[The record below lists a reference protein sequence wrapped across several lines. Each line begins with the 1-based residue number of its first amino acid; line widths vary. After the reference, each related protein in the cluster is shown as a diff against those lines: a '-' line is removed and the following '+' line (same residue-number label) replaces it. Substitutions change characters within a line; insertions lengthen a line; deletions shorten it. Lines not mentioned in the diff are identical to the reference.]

1 MSILENVNNI
11 AELRALPEEQLP
23 ELCSEIRTFLI
34 ESLSKTGGHL
44 ASNLGTVELTV
55 ALDRVYDPY
64 RDRIVFDVGHQCY
77 THKLL
82 TGRREG
88 FEKLRKYG
96 GISGFPKPSESE
108 ADAFIAGHASNSV
121 SVALGMTRAR
131 TRLGGDYDVVAVIG
145 DGALTGGLAYEGLS
159 NAGQSGEPL
168 VVILNDNAMSIGS
181 NVGGM
186 ARLLSRM
193 RVKPGY
199 FAFKRWYRSTV
210 GQVKPV
216 YDIAHRVKEGVK
228 GVHGTAVL
236 FIFSVLFFGVMTDAG
251 MFDKIIGAL
260 MKKVGNN
267 VVGVALMT
275 CLIAIIGHLDGGGA
289 STFLITIPA
298 MLPVYKRLHMRRET
312 LLLICVTAMGVM
324 NLMPWGGPTMRAA
337 SVIEV
342 EPNDLWFQLM
352 PMQVVGLVLA
362 VGTAIFWGLQEKKR
376 IAKLGDSIVAEDAGK
391 YDDSDD
397 GKKDEALARPQNFIF
412 NVILTLAV
420 IIVLVLDIFPSYYVF
435 MVGCALGIL
444 VNYRGKKLHNS
455 IIKSHASAGLSMAST
470 ILCAGVFLG
479 VLSKSGIMEKMAVV
493 MASFIPA
500 SMGRF
505 LPIIIGVLSV
515 PLALLFDTDSYFYGL
530 LPVLVSVG
538 NQFGVNP
545 AHIAIAM
552 VVCRNCATFISPVA
566 PATYL
571 GIGLAGVEI
580 KDHIKYCF
588 GWQWGVSIVCL
599 IAGLILGVIHF

>member
-1 MSILENVNNI
+1 MSDTILALLGFATVITVIVLLLRNVTVP
-11 AELRALPEEQLP
+11 AL
-23 ELCSEIRTFLI
+23 
-34 ESLSKTGGHL
+34 
-44 ASNLGTVELTV
+44 
-55 ALDRVYDPY
+55 
-64 RDRIVFDVGHQCY
+64 
-77 THKLL
+77 
-82 TGRREG
+82 
-88 FEKLRKYG
+88 
-96 GISGFPKPSESE
+96 
-108 ADAFIAGHASNSV
+108 AFVSV
-121 SVALGMTRAR
+121 STITAAILVAT
-131 TRLGGDYDVVAVIG
+131 
-145 DGALTGGLAYEGLS
+145 GAFTLDEM
-159 NAGQSGEPL
+159 AGF
-168 VVILNDNAMSIGS
+168 I
-181 NVGGM
+181 
-186 ARLLSRM
+186 
-193 RVKPGY
+193 
-199 FAFKRWYRSTV
+199 
-210 GQVKPV
+210 
-216 YDIAHRVKEGVK
+216 KEGVK
-228 GVHGTAVL
+228 GVHGTAIL

-312 LLLICVTAMGVM
+312 LLLICVTSMGVM
-324 NLMPWGGPTMRAA
+324 NLLPWGGPTMRAA
-337 SVIEV
+337 SVLGV
-342 EPNDLWFQLM
+342 ESNDLWSQIL
-352 PMQVVGLVLA
+352 PMQIVGLVLA
-362 VGTAIFWGLQEKKR
+362 VGTAIFWGLQEKRR
-376 IAKLGDSIVAEDAGK
+376 IAKLGDAAVEDVGK
-391 YDDSDD
+391 YDDSDSEE
-397 GKKDEALARPQNFIF
+397 KNNELARPKNFIF

-505 LPIIIGVLSV
+505 LPIIIGILSV

-599 IAGLILGVIHF
+599 GAVLVLGVIPF

>member
-1 MSILENVNNI
+1 MSETVLALLGFATVIAVIVLLLRNVTV
-11 AELRALPEEQLP
+11 P
-23 ELCSEIRTFLI
+23 
-34 ESLSKTGGHL
+34 SL
-44 ASNLGTVELTV
+44 
-55 ALDRVYDPY
+55 
-64 RDRIVFDVGHQCY
+64 
-77 THKLL
+77 
-82 TGRREG
+82 
-88 FEKLRKYG
+88 
-96 GISGFPKPSESE
+96 
-108 ADAFIAGHASNSV
+108 AFVSV
-121 SVALGMTRAR
+121 STITA
-131 TRLGGDYDVVAVIG
+131 II
-145 DGALTGGLAYEGLS
+145 
-159 NAGQSGEPL
+159 L
-168 VVILNDNAMSIGS
+168 VVT
-181 NVGGM
+181 
-186 ARLLSRM
+186 
-193 RVKPGY
+193 K
-199 FAFKRWYRSTV
+199 AFTLDEV
-210 GQVKPV
+210 AGF
-216 YDIAHRVKEGVK
+216 IKEGVK

-275 CLIAIIGHLDGGGA
+275 CVIAIIGHLDGGGA

-337 SVIEV
+337 SVIEM

-352 PMQVVGLVLA
+352 PMQVVGFVLA
-362 VGTAIFWGLQEKKR
+362 IGTAIFWGLQEKKR
-376 IAKLGDSIVAEDAGK
+376 IAKLGDAAAEEAGK
-391 YDDSDD
+391 YDDSDENEGNTD
-397 GKKDEALARPQNFIF
+397 LARPQNFVF

-420 IIVLVLDIFPSYYVF
+420 IIVLVMDIFPAYYVF

-444 VNYRGKKLHNS
+444 VNYRGKKLHSS

-479 VLSKSGIMEKMAVV
+479 VLSKSGIMEKMAVM
-493 MASFIPA
+493 MANVIPT
-500 SMGRF
+500 SLGKF
-505 LPIIIGVLSV
+505 LPVIIGVLSV

-538 NQFGVNP
+538 NQFGVSP

-580 KDHIKYCF
+580 KDHIKFCF

-599 IAGLILGVIHF
+599 VAGLIMGVIQF

>member
-1 MSILENVNNI
+1 MI
-11 AELRALPEEQLP
+11 PEE
-23 ELCSEIRTFLI
+23 
-34 ESLSKTGGHL
+34 KTECIPGKRKK
-44 ASNLGTVELTV
+44 E
-55 ALDRVYDPY
+55 
-64 RDRIVFDVGHQCY
+64 
-77 THKLL
+77 
-82 TGRREG
+82 
-88 FEKLRKYG
+88 RKYKPMSDT
-96 GISGFPKPSESE
+96 ILALLGFATVITVIVLLLRNVTVP
-108 ADAFIAGHASNSV
+108 ALAFVSV
-121 SVALGMTRAR
+121 STITAAILVAT
-131 TRLGGDYDVVAVIG
+131 
-145 DGALTGGLAYEGLS
+145 GAFTLDEM
-159 NAGQSGEPL
+159 AGF
-168 VVILNDNAMSIGS
+168 I
-181 NVGGM
+181 
-186 ARLLSRM
+186 
-193 RVKPGY
+193 
-199 FAFKRWYRSTV
+199 
-210 GQVKPV
+210 
-216 YDIAHRVKEGVK
+216 KEGVK
-228 GVHGTAVL
+228 GVHGTAIL

-275 CLIAIIGHLDGGGA
+275 CLIAVIGHLDGGGA

-312 LLLICVTAMGVM
+312 LLLICVTSMGVM
-324 NLMPWGGPTMRAA
+324 NLLPWGGPTMRAA
-337 SVIEV
+337 SVLGV
-342 EPNDLWFQLM
+342 ESNDLWSQIL
-352 PMQVVGLVLA
+352 PMQIVGLVLA

-376 IAKLGDSIVAEDAGK
+376 IAKLGDAAVEDVGK
-391 YDDSDD
+391 YDDSDSEE
-397 GKKDEALARPQNFIF
+397 KNNELARPKNFIF

-420 IIVLVLDIFPSYYVF
+420 IIVLVMDIFPSYYVF

-444 VNYRGKKLHNS
+444 VNYRGKKLQNS

-479 VLSKSGIMEKMAVV
+479 VLSKSGIMEKMAIM
-493 MASFIPA
+493 MASVIPA
-500 SMGRF
+500 SLGRF
-505 LPIIIGVLSV
+505 LPVIIGILSV

-530 LPVLVSVG
+530 LPVLISVG

>member
-1 MSILENVNNI
+1 MSETVLALLGFATVIAVIVLLLRNVTV
-11 AELRALPEEQLP
+11 P
-23 ELCSEIRTFLI
+23 
-34 ESLSKTGGHL
+34 SL
-44 ASNLGTVELTV
+44 
-55 ALDRVYDPY
+55 
-64 RDRIVFDVGHQCY
+64 
-77 THKLL
+77 
-82 TGRREG
+82 
-88 FEKLRKYG
+88 
-96 GISGFPKPSESE
+96 
-108 ADAFIAGHASNSV
+108 AFVSV
-121 SVALGMTRAR
+121 STITA
-131 TRLGGDYDVVAVIG
+131 II
-145 DGALTGGLAYEGLS
+145 
-159 NAGQSGEPL
+159 L
-168 VVILNDNAMSIGS
+168 VVT
-181 NVGGM
+181 
-186 ARLLSRM
+186 
-193 RVKPGY
+193 K
-199 FAFKRWYRSTV
+199 AFTLDEV
-210 GQVKPV
+210 AGF
-216 YDIAHRVKEGVK
+216 IKEGVK

-275 CLIAIIGHLDGGGA
+275 CVIAIIGHLDGGGA

-337 SVIEV
+337 SVIEM

-352 PMQVVGLVLA
+352 PMQAVGLVLA
-362 VGTAIFWGLQEKKR
+362 IGTAIFWGFQEKKR
-376 IAKLGDSIVAEDAGK
+376 IAKLGDAAAEEAGK
-391 YDDSDD
+391 YDDSDEGAGSTD
-397 GKKDEALARPQNFIF
+397 LARPQNFVF

-444 VNYRGKKLHNS
+444 VNYRGKKLHSS

-479 VLSKSGIMEKMAVV
+479 VLSKSGIMEKMAVM
-493 MASFIPA
+493 MANVIPA
-500 SMGRF
+500 SLGKF
-505 LPIIIGVLSV
+505 LPVIIGILSV

-599 IAGLILGVIHF
+599 VAGLIMGVIQF

>member
-1 MSILENVNNI
+1 MSETVL
-11 AELRALPEEQLP
+11 AL
-23 ELCSEIRTFLI
+23 
-34 ESLSKTGGHL
+34 
-44 ASNLGTVELTV
+44 LGFATV
-55 ALDRVYDPY
+55 
-64 RDRIVFDVGHQCY
+64 I
-77 THKLL
+77 
-82 TGRREG
+82 
-88 FEKLRKYG
+88 
-96 GISGFPKPSESE
+96 
-108 ADAFIAGHASNSV
+108 
-121 SVALGMTRAR
+121 
-131 TRLGGDYDVVAVIG
+131 AVIV
-145 DGALTGGLAYEGLS
+145 LLLRNVTVPSLAFVGVS
-159 NAGQSGEPL
+159 TITAIIL
-168 VVILNDNAMSIGS
+168 VVT
-181 NVGGM
+181 
-186 ARLLSRM
+186 
-193 RVKPGY
+193 K
-199 FAFKRWYRSTV
+199 AFTLDEV
-210 GQVKPV
+210 AGF
-216 YDIAHRVKEGVK
+216 IKEGVK

-275 CLIAIIGHLDGGGA
+275 CVIAIIGHLDGGGA

-352 PMQVVGLVLA
+352 PMQVVGFVLA
-362 VGTAIFWGLQEKKR
+362 IGTAIFWGLQEKKR
-376 IAKLGDSIVAEDAGK
+376 IAKLGDAAAEEAGK
-391 YDDSDD
+391 YDDSDSGESNTD
-397 GKKDEALARPQNFIF
+397 LARPQNFVF

-420 IIVLVLDIFPSYYVF
+420 IIVLVLDIFPAYYVF

-444 VNYRGKKLHNS
+444 VNYRGKKLHSS

-479 VLSKSGIMEKMAVV
+479 VLSKSGIMEKMAIM
-493 MASFIPA
+493 MANVIPT
-500 SMGRF
+500 SLGKF
-505 LPIIIGVLSV
+505 LPVIIGILSV

-580 KDHIKYCF
+580 KDHIKFCF

-599 IAGLILGVIHF
+599 VAGLIMGVIQF

>member
-1 MSILENVNNI
+1 MSGTLVGILGFACIVAI
-11 AELRALPEEQLP
+11 VVTL
-23 ELCSEIRTFLI
+23 FK
-34 ESLSKTGGHL
+34 SKTL
-44 ASNLGTVELTV
+44 PSIAF
-55 ALDRVYDPY
+55 
-64 RDRIVFDVGHQCY
+64 IVFPMILALVLVLGKYY
-77 THKLL
+77 TWEDIASLIK
-82 TGRREG
+82 
-88 FEKLRKYG
+88 
-96 GISGFPKPSESE
+96 SGFSSTGPT
-108 ADAFIAGHASNSV
+108 A
-121 SVALGMTRAR
+121 ALF
-131 TRLGGDYDVVAVIG
+131 V
-145 DGALTGGLAYEGLS
+145 
-159 NAGQSGEPL
+159 
-168 VVILNDNAMSIGS
+168 
-181 NVGGM
+181 
-186 ARLLSRM
+186 
-193 RVKPGY
+193 
-199 FAFKRWYRSTV
+199 
-210 GQVKPV
+210 
-216 YDIAHRVKEGVK
+216 
-228 GVHGTAVL
+228 
-236 FIFSVLFFGVMTDAG
+236 FSVLYFGIMTDAG
-251 MFDKIIGAL
+251 MFDVIIGKL
-260 MKKVGNN
+260 MLLVKDS
-267 VVGVALMT
+267 VVGVCIMT
-275 CLIAIIGHLDGGGA
+275 CIIALIGHLDGGGA

-337 SVIEV
+337 SVIEM

-352 PMQVVGLVLA
+352 PMQIVGFVLA
-362 VGTAIFWGLQEKKR
+362 IGTAIFWGLQEKKR
-376 IAKLGDSIVAEDAGK
+376 IAKLGDAIVAEDAGK

-479 VLSKSGIMEKMAVV
+479 VLSKSGIMEKMAIM
-493 MASFIPA
+493 MANVIPT
-500 SMGRF
+500 SLGRF
-505 LPIIIGVLSV
+505 LPIIIGILSV

-588 GWQWGVSIVCL
+588 GWQWGVSIICL
-599 IAGLILGVIHF
+599 VAGLILGVIHF

>member
-1 MSILENVNNI
+1 MSETVLALLGFATVIAVIVLLLRNVTV
-11 AELRALPEEQLP
+11 P
-23 ELCSEIRTFLI
+23 
-34 ESLSKTGGHL
+34 SL
-44 ASNLGTVELTV
+44 
-55 ALDRVYDPY
+55 
-64 RDRIVFDVGHQCY
+64 
-77 THKLL
+77 
-82 TGRREG
+82 
-88 FEKLRKYG
+88 
-96 GISGFPKPSESE
+96 
-108 ADAFIAGHASNSV
+108 AFVSV
-121 SVALGMTRAR
+121 STITA
-131 TRLGGDYDVVAVIG
+131 II
-145 DGALTGGLAYEGLS
+145 
-159 NAGQSGEPL
+159 L
-168 VVILNDNAMSIGS
+168 VVT
-181 NVGGM
+181 
-186 ARLLSRM
+186 
-193 RVKPGY
+193 K
-199 FAFKRWYRSTV
+199 AFTLDEV
-210 GQVKPV
+210 AGF
-216 YDIAHRVKEGVK
+216 IKEGVK

-275 CLIAIIGHLDGGGA
+275 CVIAIIGHLDGGGA

-337 SVIEV
+337 SVIEM
-342 EPNDLWFQLM
+342 EPNDLWFQLV
-352 PMQVVGLVLA
+352 PMQVVGFVLA
-362 VGTAIFWGLQEKKR
+362 IGTAIFWGLQEKKR
-376 IAKLGDSIVAEDAGK
+376 IAKLGDAAAEEAGK
-391 YDDSDD
+391 YDDSDENEGNTD
-397 GKKDEALARPQNFIF
+397 LARPQNFIF

-420 IIVLVLDIFPSYYVF
+420 IIVLVLDIFPAYYVF

-444 VNYRGKKLHNS
+444 VNYRGKKLHSS

-479 VLSKSGIMEKMAVV
+479 VLSKSGIMEKMAVM
-493 MASFIPA
+493 MANVIPT
-500 SMGRF
+500 SLGKF
-505 LPIIIGVLSV
+505 LPVIIGVLSV

-580 KDHIKYCF
+580 KDHIKFCF

-599 IAGLILGVIHF
+599 VAGLIMGVIQF

>member
-1 MSILENVNNI
+1 MLTNMSDTILALLGFATVIAVIVLLLRNVTVP
-11 AELRALPEEQLP
+11 AL
-23 ELCSEIRTFLI
+23 
-34 ESLSKTGGHL
+34 
-44 ASNLGTVELTV
+44 
-55 ALDRVYDPY
+55 
-64 RDRIVFDVGHQCY
+64 
-77 THKLL
+77 
-82 TGRREG
+82 
-88 FEKLRKYG
+88 
-96 GISGFPKPSESE
+96 
-108 ADAFIAGHASNSV
+108 AFVSV
-121 SVALGMTRAR
+121 STITAAILVAT
-131 TRLGGDYDVVAVIG
+131 
-145 DGALTGGLAYEGLS
+145 GAFTLDE
-159 NAGQSGEPL
+159 
-168 VVILNDNAMSIGS
+168 
-181 NVGGM
+181 M
-186 ARLLSRM
+186 AD
-193 RVKPGY
+193 
-199 FAFKRWYRSTV
+199 F
-210 GQVKPV
+210 
-216 YDIAHRVKEGVK
+216 IKEGVK
-228 GVHGTAVL
+228 GVHGTAIL

-267 VVGVALMT
+267 VIGVTLMT

-312 LLLICVTAMGVM
+312 LLLICVTSMGVM
-324 NLMPWGGPTMRAA
+324 NLLPWGGPTMRAA
-337 SVIEV
+337 SVLGV
-342 EPNDLWFQLM
+342 ESNDLWSQIV
-352 PMQVVGLVLA
+352 PMQVVGLILA
-362 VGTAIFWGLQEKKR
+362 VGTAIFWGFQEKKR
-376 IAKLGDSIVAEDAGK
+376 IAKLGDAAVEDASK
-391 YDDSDD
+391 YDDSDSEE
-397 GKKDEALARPQNFIF
+397 KNNELARPKNFIF

-420 IIVLVLDIFPSYYVF
+420 IIVLVMDIFPSYYVF

-444 VNYRGKKLHNS
+444 VNYRGKKLQNS
-455 IIKSHASAGLSMAST
+455 IIKSHAASGLTMAST

-493 MASFIPA
+493 MASFIPT
-500 SMGRF
+500 SLGRF

-530 LPVLVSVG
+530 LPVLISVG

-588 GWQWGVSIVCL
+588 GWQWGVSIICL
-599 IAGLILGVIHF
+599 VAGLILGVIHF

>member
-1 MSILENVNNI
+1 MSETVLALLGFATVIAVIVLLLRNVTV
-11 AELRALPEEQLP
+11 P
-23 ELCSEIRTFLI
+23 
-34 ESLSKTGGHL
+34 SL
-44 ASNLGTVELTV
+44 
-55 ALDRVYDPY
+55 
-64 RDRIVFDVGHQCY
+64 
-77 THKLL
+77 
-82 TGRREG
+82 
-88 FEKLRKYG
+88 
-96 GISGFPKPSESE
+96 
-108 ADAFIAGHASNSV
+108 AFVSV
-121 SVALGMTRAR
+121 STITA
-131 TRLGGDYDVVAVIG
+131 II
-145 DGALTGGLAYEGLS
+145 
-159 NAGQSGEPL
+159 L
-168 VVILNDNAMSIGS
+168 VVT
-181 NVGGM
+181 
-186 ARLLSRM
+186 
-193 RVKPGY
+193 K
-199 FAFKRWYRSTV
+199 AFTLDEV
-210 GQVKPV
+210 AGF
-216 YDIAHRVKEGVK
+216 IKEGVK

-267 VVGVALMT
+267 VVGVTLMT
-275 CLIAIIGHLDGGGA
+275 CIIAIIGHLDGGGA

-352 PMQVVGLVLA
+352 PMQVVGFVLA
-362 VGTAIFWGLQEKKR
+362 IGTAIFWGFQEKKR
-376 IAKLGDSIVAEDAGK
+376 IAKLGDAAAEEAGK
-391 YDDSDD
+391 YDDSDEGAGNTD
-397 GKKDEALARPQNFIF
+397 LARPQNFVF

-420 IIVLVLDIFPSYYVF
+420 IIVLVLDIFPAYYVF

-444 VNYRGKKLHNS
+444 VNYRGKKLHSS

-479 VLSKSGIMEKMAVV
+479 VLSKSGIMEKMAIM
-493 MASFIPA
+493 MANVIPT
-500 SMGRF
+500 SLGKF
-505 LPIIIGVLSV
+505 LPVIIGILSV

-599 IAGLILGVIHF
+599 VAGLIMGVIQF

>member
-1 MSILENVNNI
+1 MI
-11 AELRALPEEQLP
+11 PEE
-23 ELCSEIRTFLI
+23 
-34 ESLSKTGGHL
+34 KTECIPGKRKK
-44 ASNLGTVELTV
+44 E
-55 ALDRVYDPY
+55 
-64 RDRIVFDVGHQCY
+64 
-77 THKLL
+77 
-82 TGRREG
+82 
-88 FEKLRKYG
+88 RKYKPMSDT
-96 GISGFPKPSESE
+96 ILALLGFATVITVIVLLLRNVTVP
-108 ADAFIAGHASNSV
+108 ALAFVSV
-121 SVALGMTRAR
+121 STITAAILVAT
-131 TRLGGDYDVVAVIG
+131 
-145 DGALTGGLAYEGLS
+145 GAFTLDEM
-159 NAGQSGEPL
+159 AGF
-168 VVILNDNAMSIGS
+168 I
-181 NVGGM
+181 
-186 ARLLSRM
+186 
-193 RVKPGY
+193 
-199 FAFKRWYRSTV
+199 
-210 GQVKPV
+210 
-216 YDIAHRVKEGVK
+216 KEGVK
-228 GVHGTAVL
+228 GVHGTAIL

-312 LLLICVTAMGVM
+312 LLLICVTSMGVM
-324 NLMPWGGPTMRAA
+324 NLLPWGGPTMRAA
-337 SVIEV
+337 SVLGV
-342 EPNDLWFQLM
+342 ESNDLWSQIL
-352 PMQVVGLVLA
+352 PMQIVGLVLA

-376 IAKLGDSIVAEDAGK
+376 IAKLGDAAVEDVSK
-391 YDDSDD
+391 YDDSDSEE
-397 GKKDEALARPQNFIF
+397 KNNELARPKNFIF

-420 IIVLVLDIFPSYYVF
+420 IIVLVMDIFPSYYVF

-444 VNYRGKKLHNS
+444 VNYRGKKLQNS

-479 VLSKSGIMEKMAVV
+479 VLSKSGIMEKMAIM
-493 MASFIPA
+493 MASVIPA
-500 SMGRF
+500 SLGRF
-505 LPIIIGVLSV
+505 LPVIIGILSV

-530 LPVLVSVG
+530 LPVLISVG

-599 IAGLILGVIHF
+599 VAGLILGVIHF